1 MRTLAVRKLVLAILL
16 LPSALV
22 LGNSSETTEFSGDFD
37 GDGRVAPLTD
47 GLLAIRYMFGFD
59 GPALTAGALGEGAT
73 REDPDLVFAYA
84 EKNRDQ
90 LDLDLDGSVGALT
103 DGLLLI
109 RYLFGFSGE
118 SLVASALSSEAKVG
132 SAAEISNTL
141 ASMIDRDNDG
151 VINSRDFFPDDP
163 SEWFDTD
170 RDGIGNNADPDDDG
184 DGLLDLDDPFPLD
197 ASELLDT
204 DGDGIGDNSDE
215 DDDGDGVADQ
225 FDAFPLDALI
235 LISMGSVIVPMT
247 TTMVM
252 A

>member
-1 MRTLAVRKLVLAILL
+1 
-16 LPSALV
+16 
-22 LGNSSETTEFSGDFD
+22 
-37 GDGRVAPLTD
+37 
-47 GLLAIRYMFGFD
+47 MFGFD
-59 GPALTAGALGEGAT
+59 GPALTAGALEEGAT

-118 SLVASALSSEAKVG
+118 SLVASALSSEAKVA

-184 DGLLDLDDPFPLD
+184 DGITDLDD
-197 ASELLDT
+197 
-204 DGDGIGDNSDE
+204 
-215 DDDGDGVADQ
+215 
-225 FDAFPLDALI
+225 
-235 LISMGSVIVPMT
+235 
-247 TTMVM
+247 
-252 A
+252 